1 MGYSNVAY
9 LESIIDPE
17 VLANIA
23 DHVNNPGNIADP
35 VTIANIDAAI
45 ATADEMIDSY
55 IRTVYSGTLPV
66 PASSVPGVIQSCS
79 GYLAICEL
87 WQSKSNLPDVWEAHC
102 KKWMKWLK
110 DLGAGRV
117 TIDLPGEAAVG
128 VHGLGFNKNYSDRQ
142 FSPEEIAG
150 GGF

>member
-1 MGYSNVAY
+1 MGYSDVAY
-9 LESIIDPE
+9 LESIIDPT

-23 DHVNNPGNIADP
+23 DHVNTPGQIADP

-45 ATADEMIDSY
+45 ATADEMIDSF
-55 IRTVYSGTLPV
+55 IRAVYSGTLPV
-66 PASSVPGVIQSCS
+66 PAASVPGIIQSCS

-87 WQSKSNLPDVWEAHC
+87 WQSTSNVPEVWEKHC
-102 KKWMKWLK
+102 EKWMKWLR

-128 VHGLGFNKNYSDRQ
+128 VHTLGFNKTYDDRQ
-142 FSPEEIAG
+142 FSPEKIAD